1 MERLENPVRPEDR
14 LLPRTV
20 PLDRRW
26 VSRLTDQA
34 YDLLTHAV
42 QNLEPDETIPWGTY
56 VGGTVVTLP
65 GLERTHG
72 RRKRLAP
79 EVHLTLRTRPRAGG
93 RMMFTGQMTEPRGQ
107 IPHIELHLPGGI
119 GREGWEHLLAGEAPR
134 LMRSVLI
141 HELTHVVDN
150 AVEDASEG
158 YVQAEHG
165 GMEAYVNQEIEW
177 RAILPQILHE
187 VAMSARVYP
196 GVARRS
202 ILSKAAYIEALLLR
216 SPSWDIFGRYVS
228 AKHHRILLVTL
239 AAVLT
244 REGLLDT
251 FDDR

>member
-1 MERLENPVRPEDR
+1 MERLDNPVRPEDR

-26 VSRLTDQA
+26 VSRLMDAA
-34 YDLLTHAV
+34 YDLLTNAV
-42 QNLEPDETIPWGTY
+42 QNLEPDEVIPWGAY
-56 VGGTVVTLP
+56 VAGAVVTLP

-72 RRKRLAP
+72 QRTRLVP
-79 EVHLTLRTRPRAGG
+79 EVQLTLRTRPRPGG
-93 RMMFTGQMTEPRGQ
+93 RMMFSGQMTEPRGK
-107 IPHIELHLPGGI
+107 IPHLEVHLPGGI
-119 GREGWEHLLAGEAPR
+119 GREGWEHLLSGEAPR
-134 LMRSVLI
+134 LIRSVLI

-150 AVEDASEG
+150 AVEDSAED

-165 GMEAYVNQEIEW
+165 GMQAYVNQGVEW

-187 VAMSARVYP
+187 VAISARFHP
-196 GVARRS
+196 GAARRS
-202 ILSKAAYIEALLLR
+202 ILSKGAYVEALLLR
-216 SPSWDIFGRYVS
+216 SPSWETFGRYVS
-228 AKHHRILLVTL
+228 DKNHRILLVTL